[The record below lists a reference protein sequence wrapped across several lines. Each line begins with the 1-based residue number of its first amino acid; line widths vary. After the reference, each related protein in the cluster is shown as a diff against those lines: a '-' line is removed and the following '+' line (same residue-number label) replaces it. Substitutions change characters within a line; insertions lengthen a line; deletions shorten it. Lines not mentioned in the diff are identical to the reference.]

1 MLLFGGDVDVIDDL
15 KFRNRSK
22 QLDELLRGDY
32 RSISAEIRKAFPKT
46 RGMQERYVPLVQRFA
61 HEQSSALY
69 ARPVVRRFGDATL
82 PAAIFQ
88 KLRQVYADSR
98 IDVTMLHA
106 HRELLI
112 QQTVI
117 MVPMRGRDGTFRFH
131 TFAPW
136 QFSIEY
142 GDMLHAYD
150 LQAAKSITFKIP
162 VQNEAGA
169 VVYGRM
175 YLSATEA
182 YYEDGKGN
190 VLPVIGSSIEHGLG
204 MIPAV
209 GIRSEDPT
217 PGRYEAPINDAILN
231 AAIALMISESDTEL
245 LVHTQAW
252 GQRVLEGAQL
262 GQMVEEL
269 QVGPEK
275 VLALYSMDPT
285 APAPTLKI
293 VQGQPPL
300 SQITAW
306 NESRLRL
313 LCSMFDLSPDAF
325 LKNNTSTTA
334 SARAADARDRVDS
347 AQRFIPIFEVA
358 ESQMLRL
365 MIKIMNLTDPLQLP
379 EDVGVSLRFAKFLP
393 YADPLHEAQAVQLQ
407 IATGTLSPVD
417 YLMARDGLS
426 REGARARIRQNVR
439 EIQDLGFGAML
450 SAEAEQAATN
460 GNE

>member
-1 MLLFGGDVDVIDDL
+1 MLLYGGDVDVINQTR
-15 KFRNRSK
+15 FRNRSR

-32 RSISAEIRKAFPKT
+32 RSISEELRKAFPKT
-46 RGMQERYVPLVQRFA
+46 VGIQERYVPLVQRFA

-69 ARPVVRRFGDATL
+69 ARPIVRRFGDATL
-82 PAAIFQ
+82 PSAAFQ
-88 KLRQVYADSR
+88 KLRSIYAESR

-117 MVPMRGRDGTFRFH
+117 LVPMRGRNGKFHWH
-131 TFAPW
+131 TFSPW
-136 QFSIEY
+136 QFDIEY

-150 LQAAKSITFKIP
+150 LQAAKSISMKVP

-169 VVYGRM
+169 VVFGKM

-182 YYEDGKGN
+182 WYEDGKGG
-190 VLPVIGSSIEHGLG
+190 VLPLIGNSIQHTLG

-209 GIRSEDPT
+209 GIRAEDPM

-262 GQMVEEL
+262 GQMVEEM

-285 APAPTLKI
+285 APSPTLKI

-334 SARAADARDRVDS
+334 SARAADARDRVDA

-358 ESQMLRL
+358 EGEMLRL

-379 EDVGVSLRFAKFLP
+379 EDIDVRLRFAKFLP

-407 IATGTLSPVD
+407 IQSGTLSPVE
-417 YLMARDGLS
+417 YLMSRDGLS
-426 REGARARIRQNVR
+426 REGARARIRQNIE
-439 EIQDLGFGAML
+439 EINALGLGAMVM
-450 SAEAEQAATN
+450 AEQVEATD
-460 GNE
+460 G

>member
-1 MLLFGGDVDVIDDL
+1 MLLFGGDVDVINDL
-15 KFRNRSK
+15 RFRNRSR
-22 QLDELLRGDY
+22 QLDEFLRGDY
-32 RSISAEIRKAFPKT
+32 RSMSEELRKAFPKT
-46 RGMQERYVPLVQRFA
+46 QGIQERYVPLVQRFA

-82 PAAIFQ
+82 PAPVFQ
-88 KLRQVYADSR
+88 KLRQVYTESR
-98 IDVTMLHA
+98 IDVTMLHV

-117 MVPMRGRDGTFRFH
+117 MVPMRDLSGSFH
-131 TFAPW
+131 WHVFSPW
-136 QFSIEY
+136 QFEIEY
-142 GDMLHAYD
+142 DDVLHAYNV
-150 LQAAKSITFKIP
+150 QAAKSICCKVP

-169 VVYGRM
+169 VVYGKM
-175 YLSATEA
+175 YLSKTEA
-182 YYEDGKGN
+182 WYEDGKGGIIP
-190 VLPVIGSSIEHGLG
+190 LIGNSIEHTLG

-209 GIRSEDPT
+209 GIRAEDPM
-217 PGRYEAPINDAILN
+217 PGRFEAPINDALLN
-231 AAIALMISESDTEL
+231 AAIALMINESDTEL

-285 APAPTLKI
+285 APAPSLKI

-334 SARAADARDRVDS
+334 TARAADARDRVDS

-365 MIKIMNLTDPLQLP
+365 MIKVMNTTDPLQLP

-407 IATGTLSPVD
+407 IQSGTLSPVE
-417 YLMARDGLS
+417 YLMSRDGLS
-426 REGARARIRQNVR
+426 REGARARIRQNIR
-439 EIQDLGFGAML
+439 ELNDLGLGSMVVAE
-450 SAEAEQAATN
+450 AEAEQVVTD
-460 GNE
+460 G

>member
-1 MLLFGGDVDVIDDL
+1 MLLFGGSVDVVEETR
-15 KFRNRSK
+15 FRNRSR

-32 RSISAEIRKAFPKT
+32 RSISQELAKTFPRT
-46 RGMQERYVPLVQRFA
+46 RGLQERYVPLVQRYA
-61 HEQSSALY
+61 HELSGSLY

-82 PAAIFQ
+82 AAPVFQ
-88 KLRQVYADSR
+88 KLRRIYDESR
-98 IDVTMLHA
+98 IDEVMLHI
-106 HRELLI
+106 HRELLV

-117 MVPMRGRDGTFRFH
+117 AVPMREASGRFHWH

-136 QFSIEY
+136 QFEVEY
-142 GDMLHAYD
+142 DDILHAYE
-150 LQAAKSITFKIP
+150 LQAAKAIRIKVPMQS
-162 VQNEAGA
+162 EAGA
-169 VVYGRM
+169 VVFGEM
-175 YLSATEA
+175 YLSDSEA
-182 YYEDGKGN
+182 WYQTKSGKKP
-190 VLPVIGSSIEHGLG
+190 LIGQSFTHDLG
-204 MIPAV
+204 RIPAV
-209 GIRSEDPT
+209 GIRSELPM
-217 PGRYEAPINDAILN
+217 PGRFEAPINDAILN

-285 APAPTLKI
+285 APSPALKI

-300 SQITAW
+300 AQITAW

-313 LCSMFDLSPDAF
+313 LCSMFDLQPDAF

-334 SARAADARDRVDS
+334 TARAADARDRVDAS
-347 AQRFIPIFEVA
+347 QRYIPIFEAA
-358 ESQMLRL
+358 ETEMLRL
-365 MIKIMNLTDPLQLP
+365 MASIVNLTDPVQVP
-379 EDVGVSLRFAKFLP
+379 EDIGVSLRFAKFLP

-407 IATGTLSPVD
+407 MASGTLSPVD

-426 REGARARIRQNVR
+426 REGARARIQQNITEIR
-439 EIQDLGFGAML
+439 ELGLAMGATDG
-450 SAEAEQAATN
+450 AGAN
-460 GNE
+460 